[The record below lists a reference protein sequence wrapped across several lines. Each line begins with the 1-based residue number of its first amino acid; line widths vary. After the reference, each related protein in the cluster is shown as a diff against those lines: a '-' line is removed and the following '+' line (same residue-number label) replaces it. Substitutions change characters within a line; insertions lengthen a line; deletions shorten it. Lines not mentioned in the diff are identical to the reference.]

1 MSDLRFHRIRN
12 SFQRQYTNPIH
23 RTPQRIQFRRS
34 SRCSGSC
41 QKESQYPRFS
51 EDLNLNDLNL
61 GDSLSSHAYQSIFN
75 SSNSKNIL
83 THDTSSPLSL
93 QPKTKTR
100 NHIKKHHTRIESL
113 DILVKHCESMRVAS
127 KTSRILL
134 KHNRKACNS
143 IKRIKKDI
151 ESCQKINPELAS
163 TQKTERNL
171 KMDAQILRLEL
182 GLETEKHQG
191 KRKKIWKFATPAITK
206 KTERL
211 IQAIEKHFESR
222 KNLKK

>member
-1 MSDLRFHRIRN
+1 MSDLRFHRIRD
-12 SFQRQYTNPIH
+12 SFQRHYTNPNH

-41 QKESQYPRFS
+41 QKESQYPRLS
-51 EDLNLNDLNL
+51 EDSNPSDFNPNE
-61 GDSLSSHAYQSIFN
+61 SLTSQAYQSIFN
-75 SSNSKNIL
+75 SSNSKNTL
-83 THDTSSPLSL
+83 THDNSSPISA
-93 QPKTKTR
+93 QPLTKAR
-100 NHIKKHHTRIESL
+100 KHIKKHHTRIESL
-113 DILVKHCESMRVAS
+113 DMLVKHCENMQGVV

-134 KHNRKACNS
+134 KHNKKACDS
-143 IKRIKKDI
+143 INRIKKDI
-151 ESCQKINPELAS
+151 ESCQKINPDLVS

-171 KMDAQILRLEL
+171 KMDAQVLRLEL

-191 KRKKIWKFATPAITK
+191 RRKKIWKFATPAITK